1 MSTQDT
7 TDRPTGRPAW
17 FGAAVMLLVL
27 VVVGLA
33 AWGIR
38 TFFLDNN
45 ADDSAAPT
53 STTSPA
59 SQAPGA
65 AEPTPSTTQGPAV
78 VEADTAWDCQAD
90 LSDDETS
97 VGDTAPVVEEWVA
110 AGYNVVPFSE
120 FGGCQKQPSTLR
132 VGYSHTEAGA
142 LMAAATYVVALDPS
156 VSEEA
161 APDLEAAVADGPN
174 RVLLGERAQRIRD
187 GIEQSEDPT
196 AITRLNLIGYIQNNY
211 DGDTASYLLVY
222 SAADSNGVDQTLVA
236 QVDLVWEDGD
246 WKLDPAS
253 GNDFNTWARYQGQPY
268 IEWGPRS

>member
-17 FGAAVMLLVL
+17 FGAAVMLLIL

-38 TFFLDNN
+38 TFFFDNN

-53 STTSPA
+53 SPT

-65 AEPTPSTTQGPAV
+65 AEPTSSTTQGSAV

-90 LSDDETS
+90 LSDDDTS
-97 VGDTAPVVEEWVA
+97 VADSAPVVEEWVT

-142 LMAAATYVVALDPS
+142 LMAAATYSVALDPS

-161 APDLEAAVADGPN
+161 TQDLEAAVAAGTN
-174 RVLLGERAQRIRD
+174 RDLLGERAQRIRD
-187 GIEQSEDPT
+187 GLEQGSDGSAT
-196 AITRLNLIGYIQNNY
+196 ARLTLLGYIQNSY
-211 DGDTASYLLVY
+211 REDAASYQLIY
-222 SAADSNGVDQTLVA
+222 STTDASGLEQTLAA
-236 QVDLVWEDGD
+236 QVDVVWEAGD

-253 GNDFNTWARYQGQPY
+253 GTEFITGGQHQGQPY
-268 IEWGPRS
+268 IAWGPRS